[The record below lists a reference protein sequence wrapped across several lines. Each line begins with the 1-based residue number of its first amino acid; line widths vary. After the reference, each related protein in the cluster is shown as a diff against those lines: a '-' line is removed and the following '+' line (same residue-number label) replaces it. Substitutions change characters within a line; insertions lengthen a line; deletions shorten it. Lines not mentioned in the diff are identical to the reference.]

1 MEEQNTER
9 VTKKPV
15 VKGKVT
21 VKKEPISRKFSE
33 VFLSDSLDNVKS
45 YIFFDVIVPGLRDL
59 VSSMI
64 SNGSDMLIYGHSK
77 GSRRGRDNDR
87 ENYSRMSRGSNIG
100 RDVVRGTP
108 RNRYGYKEVIFDS
121 RGDAREV
128 LDCMYDIM
136 DKFKMVSVA
145 DYYEVSH
152 AEEHETYTDRKY
164 GWTDLSQAEIVR
176 DRDGYRIALP
186 KTELLD

>member
-15 VKGKVT
+15 VKGKVR
-21 VKKEPISRKFSE
+21 VKKEPMSRKFSE

-77 GSRRGRDNDR
+77 GSRRSSNDR
-87 ENYSRMSRGSNIG
+87 ENYSRMSRGNNIG
-100 RDVVRGTP
+100 REIVRGTP
-108 RNRYGYKEVIFDS
+108 RNRYGYKDVIFDS

-128 LDCMYDIM
+128 LDCMYDIL
-136 DKFKMVSVA
+136 DRFKMVSVA

-152 AEEHETYTDRKY
+152 AEEHETYTDHKY